1 MSEISAQ
8 LESIK
13 NEMEERGQMISDGKP
28 IQQGK
33 CYLPILISYI
43 NSITLGIILVTFLK
57 AKKAIAQL
65 TKENCELDVRIAV
78 IEHEISQQSL
88 KMAQATH

>member
-1 MSEISAQ
+1 
-8 LESIK
+8 
-13 NEMEERGQMISDGKP
+13 MEERGQMISDGKP
-28 IQQGK
+28 IQQ
-33 CYLPILISYI
+33 
-43 NSITLGIILVTFLK
+43 

>member
-1 MSEISAQ
+1 MFPNSFQVLVTRST
-8 LESIK
+8 IK
-13 NEMEERGQMISDGKP
+13 REF
-28 IQQGK
+28 
-33 CYLPILISYI
+33 
-43 NSITLGIILVTFLK
+43 ILVTFLK

>member
-1 MSEISAQ
+1 M
-8 LESIK
+8 
-13 NEMEERGQMISDGKP
+13 R
-28 IQQGK
+28 
-33 CYLPILISYI
+33 
-43 NSITLGIILVTFLK
+43 IILVTLLK